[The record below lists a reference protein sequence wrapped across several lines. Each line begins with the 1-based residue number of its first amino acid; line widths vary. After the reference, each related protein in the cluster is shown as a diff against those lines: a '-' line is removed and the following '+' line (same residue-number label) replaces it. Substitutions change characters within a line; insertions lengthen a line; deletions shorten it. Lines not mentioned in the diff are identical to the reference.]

1 MRIKDFR
8 HKIPSLIPSILLFLI
23 LLIILSIFQFRA
35 LHQNAQKMQELTGV
49 MNKQTALHIEDWI
62 STRITLVKLL
72 AKSLNHADRVNPLLF
87 KKEAYNLIITYP
99 GFQAINWI
107 DADGTIRIVLPLKPN
122 KRVLH
127 KNLYFHPN
135 SAVPKALQKAKETGS
150 LTTASSIKLLQGGHG
165 LTVYVPVFR
174 NDTQLMGFVNG
185 VFRIDTLIHYCLHD
199 PYLNTHFNYL
209 IVNENS
215 DIIFQK
221 GNILLKDEAFNR
233 FLSSHTIK
241 IGDSYWT
248 VNLYPTQSF
257 IRSELSFLNNQFFF
271 FNLVFSLIIAFL
283 IWLLILRNR
292 KIAQKEAYF
301 RTLFDAANTWIHILS
316 PEGTILNVNP
326 AFLVASGLSLSHVI
340 NKNYATFLTETSQSR
355 FKRILADLKNT
366 KKFRVEWA
374 FKFKSGEIR
383 HIDCSG
389 SVISDPSHG
398 PSYII
403 LHQIDITEQKKY
415 QQDLNES
422 EHRYRSVVENS
433 PDPILIYDGEQITY
447 ANPAAFNLF
456 QARDLKHL
464 QNKPL
469 RELIHP
475 NSIETVKA
483 WIQKAFRT
491 GESTP
496 LVHEKF
502 LRFDGSVI
510 EAEVTVTIIKH
521 QGKSQALVILHDIT
535 QRVKAERALQ
545 HSERMLKSILTSM
558 SDRVFLVDELGHIL
572 FYNTPDST
580 DEKFDFKQFT
590 DKSILDILTPEIIKR
605 GEEAIKRLRH
615 KPVANFEFYLSDQ
628 NGYKKWYS
636 ANISRMA
643 SDEQLTRYVVVIR
656 DITQTK
662 ENEFALKRAIEEKE
676 ILLQEVH
683 HRVKNNLQSLQYLT
697 QQSMQ
702 RLKSRK
708 QNDELKVFRELQ
720 SQIEAMSLVYE
731 QLYHTKN
738 LAEVEISAY
747 LTNLVRHIQE
757 SFSRDDVQLTYS
769 FDSLTLPVDKAL
781 PIGMIVNELINNA
794 YKHAFPEKFNNEKMI
809 RIKAKT
815 SKSHLKI
822 EISDSGIG
830 YPQDQN
836 FENTNSNGLKL
847 VRLWVEH
854 QLGGTC
860 ALQND
865 HGAQITIQLPIK

>member
-1 MRIKDFR
+1 MKIKNFH
-8 HKIPSLIPSILLFLI
+8 HKVPSLIPSILLFLI

-35 LHQNAQKMQELTGV
+35 LHQNAQKMQELTNV
-49 MNKQTALHIEDWI
+49 MNKQTAIRIENWI
-62 STRITLVKLL
+62 SMRITLVKLL
-72 AKSLNHADRVNPLLF
+72 AKSLNHADHVNPQLF
-87 KKEAYNLIITYP
+87 KTEAYNLIITYP

-107 DADGTIRIVLPLKPN
+107 DADGTVRIVLPFESN
-122 KRVLH
+122 KRVLN

-135 SAVPKALQKAKETGS
+135 PAVHRALQKAKETGS
-150 LTTASSIKLLQGGHG
+150 LATASSIKLLQGGHG
-165 LTVYVPVFR
+165 LTVYVPVFK
-174 NDTQLMGFVNG
+174 NESQLMGFVNG

-199 PYLNTHFNYL
+199 PYLNSHFNYL

-221 GNILLKDEAFNR
+221 GNILLKNEAFNR

-271 FNLVFSLIIAFL
+271 FNLAFSLIIAFL

-292 KIAQKEAYF
+292 KVAQKEAYF

-326 AFLVASGLSLSHVI
+326 AFLVASGLSFSQVI
-340 NKNYATFLTETSQSR
+340 NKDYATFLTEWSRPR
-355 FKRILADLKNT
+355 FKRVLADLENT
-366 KKFRVEWA
+366 KKFRIEWA
-374 FKFKSGEIR
+374 FKFKNNEIR

-389 SVISDPSHG
+389 SVISDPSHR

-433 PDPILIYDGEQITY
+433 PDPILIYDGSTVVY
-447 ANPAAFNLF
+447 ANPAALNLF
-456 QARDLKHL
+456 QASTLRAL
-464 QNKPL
+464 QKKPL

-475 NSIETVKA
+475 DSRADVKT
-483 WIQKAFRT
+483 WIKNALR
-491 GESTP
+491 ERKSPP
-496 LVHEKF
+496 LIHEKF
-502 LRFDGSVI
+502 LRFDGSVV
-510 EAEVTVTIIKH
+510 EAEVTATIIKH
-521 QGKSQALVILHDIT
+521 KRKTQALVIIHDIT
-535 QRVKAERALQ
+535 KRIKAEKALQ
-545 HSERMLKSILTSM
+545 HSEQMLKSILTSM
-558 SDRVFLVDELGHIL
+558 SDRVFLVDEVGHIL

-580 DEKFDFKQFT
+580 NEELDFKQFT
-590 DKSILDILTPEIIKR
+590 DKSILEVLPPAIIKR
-605 GEEAIKRLRH
+605 GENAVKQLQH
-615 KPVANFEFYLSDQ
+615 KPVVNFEFYRTDQ
-628 NGYKKWYS
+628 NGRKKWFS
-636 ANISRMA
+636 ANISRMPTN
-643 SDEQLTRYVVVIR
+643 EKPTRFVVVIR
-656 DITQTK
+656 DITQAK
-662 ENEFALKRAIEEKE
+662 EDEFALKRALEEKE

-697 QQSMQ
+697 QQSIQ
-702 RLKSRK
+702 RINTQKDK
-708 QNDELKVFRELQ
+708 NGIKIFHELQ

-738 LAEVEISAY
+738 LAEVEISIY

-781 PIGMIVNELINNA
+781 PLGMIVNELVSNA
-794 YKHAFPEKFNNEKMI
+794 YKYAFPENFDKEKII
-809 RIKAKT
+809 RIRMNVSNT
-815 SKSHLKI
+815 YLKI
-822 EISDSGIG
+822 EISDTGVG
-830 YPQDQN
+830 YPRNKDLK
-836 FENTNSNGLKL
+836 NTNSSGLKL
-847 VRLWVEH
+847 VRLWIEH
-854 QLGGTC
+854 QLGGSC
-860 ALQND
+860 RLQND
-865 HGAQITIQLPIK
+865 HGAKISIQLPIK